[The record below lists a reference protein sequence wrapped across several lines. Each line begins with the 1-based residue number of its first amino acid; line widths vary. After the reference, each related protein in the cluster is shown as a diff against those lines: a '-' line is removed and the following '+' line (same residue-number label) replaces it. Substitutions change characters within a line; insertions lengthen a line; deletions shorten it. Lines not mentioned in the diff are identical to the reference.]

1 MFLIGVFSTRGLGK
15 ALAREFLL
23 SGDRVIVTSRRFTK
37 LNIWNYGLVFIKK
50 WSLMLC
56 FVWFCFCESSS
67 ESVDMTVKELEQNL
81 KEIMSNASESA
92 RKKLSDAKVVGI
104 ACDVCKP
111 EDVEKLSNFAVK
123 ELGSINIW
131 VKTCFIVTFSSFSYF
146 SSYVYS
152 LLTVFIQLD
161 R

>member
-1 MFLIGVFSTRGLGK
+1 MICF
-15 ALAREFLL
+15 
-23 SGDRVIVTSRRFTK
+23 
-37 LNIWNYGLVFIKK
+37 LVF
-50 WSLMLC
+50 
-56 FVWFCFCESSS
+56 VCEISS

-131 VKTCFIVTFSSFSYF
+131 VKKHISFCTVCNFFCIFSHMFAHCLYSFG
-146 SSYVYS
+146 
-152 LLTVFIQLD
+152 
-161 R
+161 